1 MKKKNLLYIA
11 CILTTASLS
20 SCDDFLDKEP
30 QDKLTNNTYW
40 QTENSLRT
48 YAQDF
53 YSTYFK
59 GYGTDYTVFGGYFS
73 GDDYTDDF
81 INLNNAN
88 TNSAGYIYFPTSAT
102 TDWNSKTAP
111 WSDNYGIVYKANVCR
126 VDSFV
131 IIGNT
136 AITLCQCTIGH
147 CAEVTCHPCPVLFSF
162 I

>member
-81 INLNNAN
+81 IK
-88 TNSAGYIYFPTSAT
+88 F
-102 TDWNSKTAP
+102 K
-111 WSDNYGIVYKANVCR
+111 
-126 VDSFV
+126 
-131 IIGNT
+131 
-136 AITLCQCTIGH
+136 
-147 CAEVTCHPCPVLFSF
+147 
-162 I
+162 